1 MKSMHSEADRRSIT
15 DRVSRLAPNTAPRW
29 GKMDAPQMV
38 AHITN
43 AIRMASGELAV
54 REKRHP
60 VRFPPLKQLMIYVLP
75 MPKGLPTA
83 PELIARV
90 PSSFDGEV
98 EAFVGAVQRF
108 GARDRSAAWPRHP
121 VFGSMSR
128 HAWGALMYKHCH
140 HHLTQFGV

>member
-1 MKSMHSEADRRSIT
+1 MKTLHAEADRRSIT
-15 DRVSRLAPNTAPRW
+15 DRLSRLDPETKPRW

-43 AIRMASGELAV
+43 ALSMASGDLVV

-83 PELIARV
+83 PELIARA
-90 PSSFDGEV
+90 PASFNGEV
-98 EAFVGAVQRF
+98 DAFVAAVHRF
-108 GARDRSAAWPRHP
+108 ATRDQSAAWPRHP
-121 VFGSMSR
+121 VFGAMSR
-128 HAWGALMYKHCH
+128 HAWGVLAYKHVN